1 MTLRQKQSEFLYN
14 LSRLIVW
21 AFDQGYELTLSE
33 GYVGDTDAADG
44 DYDGPH
50 RKGGA
55 HYNRLA
61 VDLNLF
67 LGDKWITDSGHPAW
81 LAIGRKW
88 ESMSSEARWGGRFR
102 PTPDAN
108 HLSYWHEGRA

>member
-1 MTLRQKQSEFLYN
+1 VTLREKQSEFLYC
-14 LSRLIVW
+14 LARLIVW
-21 AFDQGYELTLSE
+21 VYDQRWELTLSE

-44 DYDGPH
+44 DHDGPH

-67 LGDKWITDSGHPAW
+67 VDGKWIKNSDHPAW
-81 LAIGRKW
+81 AAIGRKW
-88 ESMSSEARWGGRFR
+88 ESMSSDARWGGRFK

-108 HLSYWHEGRA
+108 HLSYFHEGKA